1 MKTVLIGVG
10 NILFMDEGI
19 GVYAA
24 KLLACNYT
32 FTPEIEIIDG
42 GTLGF
47 KLMDYLSDYEK
58 VIILDTVSIEAD
70 PGSVYDLPSDA
81 LMNLGEY
88 RQTVHEIEVVGMIE
102 MCQLLGKMAEVNIIG
117 IIPQDIV
124 NVEINLS
131 NSIKSALPF
140 LIQTTLNNLK
150 KSGIYATAKKQQK
163 SIEEIIDFYQNPL
176 QNTPYNA

>member
-58 VIILDTVSIEAD
+58 VIILET
-70 PGSVYDLPSDA
+70 
-81 LMNLGEY
+81 
-88 RQTVHEIEVVGMIE
+88 
-102 MCQLLGKMAEVNIIG
+102 
-117 IIPQDIV
+117 
-124 NVEINLS
+124 
-131 NSIKSALPF
+131 
-140 LIQTTLNNLK
+140 
-150 KSGIYATAKKQQK
+150 
-163 SIEEIIDFYQNPL
+163 
-176 QNTPYNA
+176 